1 MMGFDARRRAI
12 SALTGVVLLS
22 IFTSCSSTPSAT
34 TAREIINSRIERQSK
49 GRIRLVSLQKTNGQM
64 GEIFGVKV
72 YQLSYKGEIEF
83 LEECFWVK
91 GMDAAAGLG
100 PVSFRTV
107 TRQEGLRDR
116 LGALDNRRLMQKGA
130 RSEISGEITFEK
142 TEKGWI
148 QSR

>member
-1 MMGFDARRRAI
+1 MMGLEVKRDAIVVSGA
-12 SALTGVVLLS
+12 ALLLL
-22 IFTSCSSTPSAT
+22 FATSCSPTPSVAN
-34 TAREIINSRIERQSK
+34 AKEIINGRIERQSK
-49 GRIRLVSLQKTNGQM
+49 GRIMLVSFQKTNGQM

-107 TRQEGLRDR
+107 TRQEGLRNR

-130 RSEISGEITFEK
+130 RSEISGQITFEK
-142 TEKGWI
+142 TEKGWV